1 MREMKIFVSSA
12 NHLKSSELKMTIKH
26 KVVSCTMCEKEF
38 WVNKNIM
45 QGLMTAIDEHLCLE
59 CGKVVGGL
67 K

>member
-1 MREMKIFVSSA
+1 
-12 NHLKSSELKMTIKH
+12 MTIEH

-38 WVNKNIM
+38 LVNKNIM
-45 QGLMTAIDEHLCLE
+45 QGLRTVVDERLCLQ

>member
-1 MREMKIFVSSA
+1 
-12 NHLKSSELKMTIKH
+12 MTIKH

-38 WVNKNIM
+38 WINKNIT
-45 QGLMTAIDEHLCLE
+45 QGLRTVVDERLYLQ

>member
-1 MREMKIFVSSA
+1 
-12 NHLKSSELKMTIKH
+12 MTIEH
-26 KVVSCTMCEKEF
+26 KVISCTMCEKEF

-45 QGLMTAIDEHLCLE
+45 QGLRTVVDENLCLQ

>member
-1 MREMKIFVSSA
+1 MKK
-12 NHLKSSELKMTIKH
+12 NIKH

-45 QGLMTAIDEHLCLE
+45 QGLRIVVDEHLCLQ